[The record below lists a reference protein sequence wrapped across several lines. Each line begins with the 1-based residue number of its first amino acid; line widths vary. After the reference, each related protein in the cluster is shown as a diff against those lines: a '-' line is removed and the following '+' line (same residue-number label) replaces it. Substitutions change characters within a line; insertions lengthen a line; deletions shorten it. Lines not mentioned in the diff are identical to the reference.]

1 MAKCVL
7 CGRSSPSRVVG
18 GRWLRQVR
26 RASHSRRSRR
36 NVTSPLPRS
45 TSRHSSSR
53 VSDAEPSVELRRSSR
68 LINTLPRSDYSITER
83 WSYGTDVYETRCDT
97 TTEFKGGDA
106 HKSSVHRK
114 RGRTS
119 SHDRKKRKT
128 ISTNSAEEC
137 VAYCTRSRTALK
149 FSESACEQIP
159 NNFKP
164 QTLTQLPLNQN
175 ATATSAQAPQPE
187 GGLLPLDERDFAY
200 SPYSSST
207 VTELLDSDYSV
218 YSPTASRR
226 KGKKR
231 KRSAHRSLS
240 SRKSSCLLNIDE
252 CRKKFKIDSHSKDE
266 TDTSSTGRSS
276 KHELE
281 KVDLVSPTLT
291 SCTYLLR
298 NRHSHLGPPTSTV
311 ISDSGNLYSCH
322 LLIVALDRWIMCKF
336 ITEFCDCLC

>member
-7 CGRSSPSRVVG
+7 CDRSSPSRVVG

-45 TSRHSSSR
+45 TSRQSSSR
-53 VSDAEPSVELRRSSR
+53 ASDAEPFAHVELRRSSR
-68 LINTLPRSDYSITER
+68 LISTLPRSDYSITER
-83 WSYGTDVYETRCDT
+83 WSYGADVYETRCDT
-97 TTEFKGGDA
+97 THFKGGDA
-106 HKSSVHRK
+106 HKSSVHPK

-128 ISTNSAEEC
+128 ISNNSAEEC

-149 FSESACEQIP
+149 SSESACEQIP
-159 NNFKP
+159 NNLKP
-164 QTLTQLPLNQN
+164 LTLTQLPLNQN
-175 ATATSAQAPQPE
+175 ATVTSAQATQPE

-218 YSPTASRR
+218 YSPTANRR

-240 SRKSSCLLNIDE
+240 SRKSSYLLNVDE

-276 KHELE
+276 KHELD
-281 KVDLVSPTLT
+281 KVELPSSSLT

-298 NRHSHLGPPTSTV
+298 NRHSHFGPPTSTV
-311 ISDSGNLYSCH
+311 ISDSGNLH
-322 LLIVALDRWIMCKF
+322 FFLVNK
-336 ITEFCDCLC
+336 